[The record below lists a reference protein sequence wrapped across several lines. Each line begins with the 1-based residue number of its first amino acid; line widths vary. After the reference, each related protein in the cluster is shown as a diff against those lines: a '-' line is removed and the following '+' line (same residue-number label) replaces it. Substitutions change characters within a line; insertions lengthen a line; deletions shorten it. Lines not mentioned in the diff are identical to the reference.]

1 MPTFES
7 KLDTK
12 TPAYKKNKER
22 MDGLVKA
29 LQSSRATVE
38 KGGSDKSRERHLSR
52 GKLLPRDR
60 VKGLLDPGS
69 PFLEVGATAAHDMRI
84 LVSRMNV
91 IAEDL
96 ERDPREF
103 VFGDVKPYEGR

>member
-38 KGGSDKSRERHLSR
+38 KGGSDKARERHLSR
-52 GKLLPRDR
+52 GKLLP
-60 VKGLLDPGS
+60 G
-69 PFLEVGATAAHDMRI
+69 
-84 LVSRMNV
+84 
-91 IAEDL
+91 
-96 ERDPREF
+96 
-103 VFGDVKPYEGR
+103 